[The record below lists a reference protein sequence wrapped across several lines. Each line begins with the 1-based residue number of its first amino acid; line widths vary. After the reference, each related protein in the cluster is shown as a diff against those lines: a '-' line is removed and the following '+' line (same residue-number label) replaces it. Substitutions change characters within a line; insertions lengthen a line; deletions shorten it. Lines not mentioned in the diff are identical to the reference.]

1 MAHDDINDVSQ
12 RLFDQVWGHLLTLLR
27 EEVDKSSIR
36 KVAKR
41 LDVYPTTVARWV
53 NGERGERI
61 ELSHCLRIITAL
73 GGDLVSALQELGFED
88 FAKLLQ
94 MDAASLRMVRA
105 VVEILRKGGR
115 RRTSCA
121 VKFLS
126 CGRCRRSSV
135 DPAVSDAVL
144 GCRRSSRMAVRTAE
158 RKTGRV
164 HR

>member
-1 MAHDDINDVSQ
+1 MAHADINDVSQ
-12 RLFDQVWGHLLTLLR
+12 RLFDQIWGHLLTLLR

-88 FAKLLQ
+88 VAELLQ

-105 VVEILRKGGR
+105 VVEILQKGGPAADKLR
-115 RRTSCA
+115 GEIS
-121 VKFLS
+121 FL
-126 CGRCRRSSV
+126 RAMQEIK
-135 DPAVSDAVL
+135 P
-144 GCRRSSRMAVRTAE
+144 
-158 RKTGRV
+158 
-164 HR
+164 